1 MTMCVHATYL
11 DRRFISNVRPYQP
24 VLDLPVF
31 TLAKPAS
38 HSILETLTAGQAP
51 HIRVSH
57 VEKPDHNP
65 QPGIL

>member
-11 DRRFISNVRPYQP
+11 DRRFISNVRPHQP
-24 VLDLPVF
+24 VLDPSVF
-31 TLAKPAS
+31 TLPKLAS
-38 HSILETLTAGQAP
+38 HSILETLTAGQGR

-57 VEKPDHNP
+57 VEKPNHNP